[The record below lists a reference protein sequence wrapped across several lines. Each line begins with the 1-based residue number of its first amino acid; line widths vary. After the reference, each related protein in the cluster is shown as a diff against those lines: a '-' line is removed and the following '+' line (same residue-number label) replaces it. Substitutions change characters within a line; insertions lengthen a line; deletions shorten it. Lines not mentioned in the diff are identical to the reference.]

1 MENTQSFTVQSGHEI
16 HTYSFSGVLSVLGS
30 RVFKKSLGIRKNQ
43 ALAEQG
49 HAQAQNSLGYMYDA
63 GNGVS
68 QDLEEAA
75 KWYRKAAEQVEA
87 SAQFNLGVMYDR
99 GEGVPM
105 NSKEAVK
112 WFRNAAEQGLAQAQR
127 HLG

>member
-1 MENTQSFTVQSGHEI
+1 MGNTQSFTVQSGHEI
-16 HTYSFSGVLSVLGS
+16 RTYSFSGVLSVLGS